1 MEDYYTIKEVVKLYN
16 ININTLYKRIKQ
28 GKIPVLNK
36 QVKGKIV
43 KCIKKIDVERFLTS
57 SFYDNK
63 MENMENVKNEEV
75 KYNTITPEFILQI
88 KEDSYKIG
96 KMETENQFLRERLEV
111 LYNDNKQLQE
121 QIKAL
126 PDKTLFEKLQGETEV
141 KNSKIQEQEKALED
155 LTATLQEKEKVIKEL
170 YEAHEREVL
179 QSEQR
184 EQAIINECRGQLQE
198 YINRPWWKKLW

>member
-1 MEDYYTIKEVVKLYN
+1 
-16 ININTLYKRIKQ
+16 
-28 GKIPVLNK
+28 VLNK

-126 PDKTLFEKLQGETEV
+126 PDKTLFEKLQGETEL
-141 KNSKIQEQEKALED
+141 KNSKIQ
-155 LTATLQEKEKVIKEL
+155 
-170 YEAHEREVL
+170 
-179 QSEQR
+179 
-184 EQAIINECRGQLQE
+184 
-198 YINRPWWKKLW
+198 